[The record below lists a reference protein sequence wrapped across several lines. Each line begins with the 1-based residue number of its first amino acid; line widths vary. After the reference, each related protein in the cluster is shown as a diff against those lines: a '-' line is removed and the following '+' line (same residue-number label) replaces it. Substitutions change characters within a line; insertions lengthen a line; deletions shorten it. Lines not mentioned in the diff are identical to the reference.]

1 MSARGAGLILLGFL
15 SLRAFGADP
24 GALQALD
31 IVNKMS
37 RAVRSTNYD
46 GVFIY
51 RHEHQTDSMRL
62 IHRGTP
68 GAEQERLISLT
79 GKPREVIRNGDT
91 VTCIYPEDQAV
102 MVSKTRPRSYVVQL
116 PETAGGYAKSYAFTL
131 IGEDRV
137 AGKAAWV
144 VGINPMD
151 VYRYGYQIW
160 VDKESYL
167 PLKTELLSR
176 PGAAI
181 EEVMFTQMN
190 VLSDVPDALLQPG
203 IAGQD
208 FTWFH
213 AASAEDRAPAIGGKW
228 RVTWMPEGFRIS
240 HHERQ
245 ALVASGDPVDHLV
258 YTDGVASVSVFVEPL
273 HDAAPQVGPR
283 RIGGISA
290 FGKLEQGQQITAV
303 GEVPPATVQRMANSV
318 ISD

>member
-1 MSARGAGLILLGFL
+1 MSGRGAGLILLGFL

-24 GALQALD
+24 GVLQALE
-31 IVNKMS
+31 IVNHMA

-79 GKPREVIRNGDT
+79 GKSREVIRNGDT

-102 MVSKTRPRSYVVQL
+102 VVSKTKPRSYVVQL
-116 PETAGGYAKSYAFTL
+116 PEMAESYAKSYAFAL
-131 IGEDRV
+131 AGEDRV
-137 AGKAAWV
+137 AGRDAWV

-167 PLKTELLSR
+167 PLKTELRSR
-176 PGAAI
+176 SGAAI

-190 VLSDVPDALLQPG
+190 VMSEIPDALLRPG

-213 AASAEDRAPAIGGKW
+213 AAAAEDRDPAIGGKW

-290 FGKLEQGQQITAV
+290 FGKLEQGHQITAV

>member
-1 MSARGAGLILLGFL
+1 MSGRGAGLILLGFL

-24 GALQALD
+24 GALQALE
-31 IVNKMS
+31 IVNHMS

-51 RHEHQTDSMRL
+51 RHERQTDSMRL

-68 GAEQERLISLT
+68 GPEQERLISLT

-116 PETAGGYAKSYAFTL
+116 PETAESYAKSYAFAQA
-131 IGEDRV
+131 GEDRV
-137 AGKAAWV
+137 AGRDAWV

-160 VDKESYL
+160 VDKETYL
-167 PLKTELLSR
+167 PLKTELRSR
-176 PGAAI
+176 SGTAI
-181 EEVMFTQMN
+181 EEVMFTQMS
-190 VLSDVPDALLQPG
+190 VMSEIPDALLQPG

-213 AASAEDRAPAIGGKW
+213 AAAAEDRGPAIGGKW

-283 RIGGISA
+283 KIGGIST
-290 FGKLEQGQQITAV
+290 FGKLEQGHQITAV